1 MTASSGVAPTSEI
14 VHRRRREPTVE
25 AKKEAS
31 SPVVG
36 VRRKKVTISLSEKSL
51 RALEELRLVT
61 DADTDSEVFRN
72 ALRLHLA
79 LIRAH
84 AAGVELFMK
93 RDDKEEIV
101 PVTLFADVDGE

>member
-1 MTASSGVAPTSEI
+1 MYAFDAALTGQEANTS
-14 VHRRRREPTVE
+14 RRKPAEDERE
-25 AKKEAS
+25 
-31 SPVVG
+31 VV
-36 VRRKKVTISLSEKSL
+36 RKKKVTISLSEKSL
-51 RALEELRLVT
+51 RALEELRLAT

-84 AAGVELFMK
+84 AAGVDLFMK
-93 RDDKEEIV
+93 RNDKEEIV